1 MFRLGD
7 SIPSRPDTNIPGTLE
22 HRSTIGRGK
31 VVYIHPAGHY
41 YTLEFQ
47 GTSGTFRESRN
58 FSEAELAE
66 GSRAGLFPKMDPSR
80 LNPEVIQPVAVA
92 KAPQGCCDP
101 VFF

>member
-1 MFRLGD
+1 MFKIGD
-7 SIPSRPDTNIPGTLE
+7 SIPARPNTVTPG
-22 HRSTIGRGK
+22 SKIVRGQ

-41 YTLEFQ
+41 YTLEFR
-47 GTSGTFRESRN
+47 GERGNFRESRN

-66 GSRAGLFPKMDPSR
+66 GSRAGLFPKMAPSR
-80 LNPEVIQPVAVA
+80 LNPEVIQPVAAA